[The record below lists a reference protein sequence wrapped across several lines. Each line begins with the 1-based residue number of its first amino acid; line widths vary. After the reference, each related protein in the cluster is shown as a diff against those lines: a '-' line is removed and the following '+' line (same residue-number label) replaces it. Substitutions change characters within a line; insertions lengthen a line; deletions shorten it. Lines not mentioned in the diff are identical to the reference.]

1 MTNEILDNTNLPKSL
16 LVLGNGFDLSC
27 NLPSTYKEFL
37 KYILDNKVD
46 NDDNSLFN
54 YVKEGIELY
63 LNKLYYETDS
73 PEKVSQK
80 LGNKYLFIQ
89 DLNLWYIIFLYKN
102 MIHNS
107 EWFLIEDQ
115 IADELLNDKYSLNI
129 VKRIADVILS
139 IYSPNNRRQY
149 RYPKYKFSGNNS
161 LQFKFYQLL
170 AYCLINKDL
179 QKLSSKSRA
188 VFKELRDKVTSFIEE
203 YNEIYE
209 GIHFKASREEMFEK
223 KILSELIPLIA
234 EALLTEL
241 NEVELDFKDYLEESI
256 KERGDEYLENA
267 ELYTRNILAPIMSDR
282 GYNEIQPFNI
292 LSFNY
297 TTPWEK
303 KSNDIFQKLYDSINV
318 HGMIS
323 NDEGIIF
330 GMDDGKLETSQ
341 EEFIFSKVS
350 RTLELYTKSNH
361 ISTFNDILVPSINNI
376 IFYGHSLS
384 IADFGY
390 FRLIFDKYIDNDE
403 VNFYFTYI
411 VYTGTTEEKQ
421 RSQLI
426 KGISRIFG
434 EYSIVRE
441 NSTDVLKHLIQNKR
455 IRIINLKK

>member
-1 MTNEILDNTNLPKSL
+1 MKNEILDNTNLPKSL

-27 NLPSTYKEFL
+27 GLPSTYKEFL
-37 KYILDNKVD
+37 NYILDKKVD
-46 NDDNSLFN
+46 NDDNDLFN
-54 YVKEGIELY
+54 HVKKGIEQY
-63 LNKLYYETDS
+63 LNKLSYEYYSQED
-73 PEKVSQK
+73 VSQR
-80 LGNKYLFIQ
+80 LGKYLFIQ

-102 MIHNS
+102 MIYNS

-115 IADELLNDKYSLNI
+115 IADELLNDKESLNI

-139 IYSPNNRRQY
+139 IYSPNDRKQY
-149 RYPKYKFSGNNS
+149 RYPKFRYS

-179 QKLSSKSRA
+179 QKLSLSKSRA
-188 VFKELRDKVTSFIEE
+188 VFEELRDKVTSFIVE

-209 GIHFKASREEMFEK
+209 DIHLKKSREEMFEK
-223 KILSELIPLIA
+223 KILTELIPLIA

-241 NEVELDFKDYLEESI
+241 NEVELDFKNYLKKSIEET
-256 KERGDEYLENA
+256 GDRYIQNVES
-267 ELYTRNILAPIMSDR
+267 YTRNILAPIMSDR
-282 GYNEIQPFNI
+282 SYNDIQPFNV

-297 TTPWEK
+297 TTPWEN
-303 KSNDIFQKLYDSINV
+303 KSDDIFQKLYDSINV

-361 ISTFNDILVPSINNI
+361 ISTFNDILVASINNI

-403 VNFYFTYI
+403 VNFYFTYR

-421 RSQLI
+421 RRQLI
-426 KGISRIFG
+426 KGVSKIFG

-441 NSTDVLKHLIQNKR
+441 NSTDILNHLIQNKR
-455 IRIINLKK
+455 IRIINLDK